1 MRVVPAYFLPALV
14 SAAYA
19 APAPAPAPVAPA
31 RSFHDTGAKA
41 YALNLPSE
49 SRTSPILRALTNVN
63 DSMETNLAYGTNT
76 PSRTP
81 PQARGTA
88 ITLEPEGRQ
97 PGNDKPTVST
107 AAISRVIP
115 KSVRIEF
122 VEQYDH
128 AEPGAPQGFKA
139 GAPDCVSGLLKWI
152 IEIWQPNIQ
161 YDLTYV
167 NSFYE
172 VLSDGFAQPPDIF
185 EFYVSGFA
193 ECFAKT
199 AFVQDPKNT
208 RKSIPPPPSCRAV
221 VNSIK
226 GKITV
231 YQEDM
236 KQGTLMLFSK
246 ELPEKLWRPGRPI
259 Y

>member
-19 APAPAPAPVAPA
+19 APAPAPVAPA
-31 RSFHDTGAKA
+31 RSFHDTGAEA
-41 YALNLPSE
+41 YAPNLPSE
-49 SRTSPILRALTNVN
+49 SRTSPVLRALT
-63 DSMETNLAYGTNT
+63 D
-76 PSRTP
+76 
-81 PQARGTA
+81 
-88 ITLEPEGRQ
+88 
-97 PGNDKPTVST
+97 PTVST

-115 KSVRIEF
+115 KSVTIEF

-161 YDLTYV
+161 CALTYV

-172 VLSDGFAQPPDIF
+172 VLSDGFAQPPARF

-193 ECFAKT
+193 GCFAKT
-199 AFVQDPKNT
+199 AFVHDSKNS
-208 RKSIPPPPSCRAV
+208 RKSTPPPPSCRV
-221 VNSIK
+221 VVDRDK